1 MWIIRVNW
9 PTRRIPFYIQRS
21 LLNIPQKQSRCKF
34 PNKAFV
40 GFMNDSL
47 KCKAGIEIK
56 NSLEKPLF
64 FQLIQAYQ
72 LPWVF
77 PFLEAK
83 TRLQGR
89 PRLKSPEIAFFPYRI
104 NCNSFVRRT
113 DREIDQFLTFLVETS
128 KEFL

>member
-1 MWIIRVNW
+1 
-9 PTRRIPFYIQRS
+9 
-21 LLNIPQKQSRCKF
+21 
-34 PNKAFV
+34 
-40 GFMNDSL
+40 MNDSL

-72 LPWVF
+72 RPWEF
-77 PFLEAK
+77 PSLEAK

-89 PRLKSPEIAFFPYRI
+89 PRLKSSEIAFFPYRI